1 MSQASNPPTGAPVR
15 DMPGVRAAG
24 KLIAKDAGGQMVAD
38 FFELH
43 KASIT
48 TVLPKETMTPDRML
62 KVTQQALRANPK
74 LMECSVASLLAATI
88 SCAQL
93 GLEPNSPQRHIYLIP
108 FRNNKKNI
116 TEIQIIVGYPGLITL
131 AMRTGTFKSISSQLV
146 YTKDTFEME
155 MGLDVKLRHV
165 PFLGGDRGDILG
177 AYAVAHFKDGG
188 AQYEFMTTSQIDRI
202 RDNSKAYQDAK
213 RFAAKDSKTLQTPWA
228 QHYDE
233 MARKTAIRRLCKWLP
248 MSVEMAKAVAMDEL
262 GERGRAPDFQQ
273 VLDDIAY
280 TVSDTP
286 QDEAEAG
293 AEDQPAAAPAVP
305 IPLRGG
311 RQEPPAAKDLDI
323 AQVIEEK
330 RDEYLALLGNPVT
343 PFAVQETMGENGHEY
358 FFADKAGNVF
368 VGRDGDL
375 VAQAAKAW
383 ARA

>member
-1 MSQASNPPTGAPVR
+1 MSQANNPPVGAPTR
-15 DMPGVRAAG
+15 DLPAVRAAG

-48 TVLPKETMTPDRML
+48 AVLPTGIMTPERML

-116 TEIQIIVGYPGLITL
+116 TEIQIIVGYAGLITL
-131 AMRTGTFKSISSQLV
+131 AMRTGTFKSISAQLV

-202 RDNSKAYQDAK
+202 RDSSKAYQDAK

-248 MSVEMAKAVAMDEL
+248 MSVEMATAVAMDEL

-286 QDEAEAG
+286 REEAEAG
-293 AEDQPAAAPAVP
+293 AEEEAAQSAPVL
-305 IPLRGG
+305 PLRGG
-311 RQEPPAAKDLDI
+311 RHDPHAAQR
-323 AQVIEEK
+323 ASAVVQVLQEK
-330 RDEYLALLGNPVT
+330 RDEYLAVLGSPVT
-343 PFAVQETMGENGHEY
+343 PYAVQETIGPDGEEY
-358 FFADKAGNVF
+358 VFADKAGNVY
-368 VGRDGDL
+368 VGWDRDE
-375 VAQAAKAW
+375 VVKVAKAQGG
-383 ARA
+383 A